1 MKNPPT
7 RDELIVASAM
17 AGYTYDAIAKDFD
30 ISKQRVH
37 QILKRLG
44 LTKRIPTYPKN
55 MAGSEREP
63 RS

>member
-1 MKNPPT
+1 MKPHPT
-7 RDELIVASAM
+7 RDELIVACVM
-17 AGYTYDAIAKDFD
+17 TGYTYQVIADDFG

-44 LTKRIPTYPKN
+44 FVKPTN
-55 MAGSEREP
+55 GSRNVAGSEREP